1 MIIESLTM
9 KNFKSYRDAKIEFK
23 TGISII
29 MGGNGAGKSSILEA
43 VSFALFKQHS
53 GKKIEQL
60 IRFSQS
66 KNVQNKM
73 SVELIFTSNGRKY
86 RVLRQRSKNSSKAK
100 IEINEGEIFQNLST
114 GDKQVTEEVQSL
126 LEMDGDLFLNAVYI
140 RQGEIANLV
149 DKTPAEKKQV
159 IGKLLGIE
167 SLEKAWKNM
176 LPLMN
181 SYEMQKTRL
190 EGKLESL
197 EGLNDEIKSKKAE
210 NGIIHQK
217 IEKLAMDIKN
227 TEEELINLIKAKDSL
242 DEDRSIF
249 EKAVNSIESKKNFL
263 EKLKRD
269 HNNLDNQI
277 KEIEI
282 KENELEIIKPKLS
295 KLEVL
300 KKLKESL
307 DNLRILQN
315 NKNQLFNVLN
325 KIDEYKHILEENKK
339 FFLEYSNLSNKITD
353 LESKRGIFE
362 GSRTLMR
369 QNQDR
374 REKTIKKMD
383 LSHKKFV
390 KTITDYNNSLETEF
404 SLVEELD
411 SYLKS
416 VIPEI
421 AQRVDVLTDS
431 INTIEKELSNLKT
444 KNKALIKPITELE
457 NVKDKCPVCKSSIDS
472 NKRKELIYDYESQI
486 QLNENRSSQLNREIE
501 IIKSEKT
508 ILEVHLS
515 KIHSVNIELL
525 MEQQKNLED
534 GQKEFINLKVTSNDL
549 KDKVS
554 ALDQIDT
561 ELTGKKTALNE
572 IKPNYEKYLV
582 AEGSLNSLGNPQELD
597 LELKSLEWDED
608 IIKEQISSLIEVT
621 SGSVEDLEYE
631 IKYLEELSRK
641 YQQLSGAIGQKVY
654 LLNRIKEVDENLD
667 EVRTQLEKL
676 DQEVVEVAYNE
687 EFHLKIKRDWEIKN
701 SELSDLN
708 GKKQEL
714 LGKESGLDRSIGE
727 LKKKFELYK
736 TFQKEIKNLKDF
748 IKLLN
753 HIRDIYGKDGVQ
765 KDLRNISRPLIEHN
779 TREFFEKFNFEY
791 SDIKL
796 DDDYDVIV
804 YGPAGESNLDMISG
818 GEKIAVALALR
829 LGITQTLSGGNLEL
843 IMLDEPTIHL
853 DSYRRQ
859 ELIELLKRMSIIP
872 QMIIVTHDPDLEEA
886 ADNILRVKK
895 IEGESIISNS

>member
-1 MIIESLTM
+1 MIIDSLAM
-9 KNFKSYRDAKIEFK
+9 RNFKSHRDTYIEFK

-43 VSFALFKQHS
+43 ISFALFKQHS

-60 IRFSQS
+60 IRFSQIN
-66 KNVQNKM
+66 NVHNKM
-73 SVELIFTSNGRKY
+73 SVKLVFTSNGRKY
-86 RVLRQRSKNSSKAK
+86 RVLRERSKNSSKAK
-100 IEINEGEIFQNLST
+100 IEIKDGERFQNLST

-126 LEMDGDLFLNAVYI
+126 LEMDGDLFLNAVYVK
-140 RQGEIANLV
+140 QGEIANLV

-181 SYEMQKTRL
+181 IYEIKKTRL

-197 EGLNDEIKSKKAE
+197 EGLEDEINLKKAE
-210 NGIIHQK
+210 MEIIHQR
-217 IEKLAMDIKN
+217 IQKLSVDIKK
-227 TEEELINLIKAKDSL
+227 TDEELINLIKEKDSL
-242 DEDRSIF
+242 DEDRSIQ
-249 EKAVNSIESKKNFL
+249 EKAVNSIESKKIFL

-269 HNNLDNQI
+269 HDQLDNQI

-282 KENELEIIKPKLS
+282 KENELEIIRPKLS
-295 KLEVL
+295 KLDVL

-307 DNLRILQN
+307 DNLRIIQT
-315 NKNQLFNVLN
+315 NKNQLNNVLT
-325 KIDEYKHILEENKK
+325 KIDQYKTILDENKNY
-339 FFLEYSNLSNKITD
+339 FVDYSNLSNKITD
-353 LESKRGIFE
+353 LEIERGVFE
-362 GSRTLMR
+362 GSRALLD

-374 REKTIKKMD
+374 KKKTLKKMN
-383 LSHKKFV
+383 LSHEKLV
-390 KTITDYNNSLETEF
+390 KIINDYNNSLKTKF

-416 VIPEI
+416 IKPEI
-421 AQRVDVLTDS
+421 AQNIEVLTDR
-431 INTIEKELSNLKT
+431 INNIEKELSNLKT
-444 KNKALIKPITELE
+444 QNKALIKPISELE

-472 NKRKELIYDYESQI
+472 NKRKELIADYESQI
-486 QLNENRSSQLNREIE
+486 KFNENRSRQLNKDLDT
-501 IIKSEKT
+501 IKSKKI
-508 ILEVHLS
+508 ILKVHIS
-515 KIHSVNIELL
+515 KIQSVNIELL
-525 MEQQKNLED
+525 MEQLKNLEE
-534 GQKEFINLKVTSNDL
+534 GQKELITLKGTIKNL

-554 ALDQIDT
+554 ALDQIDID
-561 ELTGKKTALNE
+561 LTGMKTALKE
-572 IKPNYEKYLV
+572 IKPKYEKYLV
-582 AEGSLNSLGNPQELD
+582 AEAMLNSLENPQELD
-597 LELKSLEWDED
+597 LELKSLEREED
-608 IIKEQISSLIEVT
+608 VIKEQISGLIEVT
-621 SGSVEDLEYE
+621 GGSVENLDDE
-631 IKYLEELSRK
+631 IKYLKELSNK
-641 YQQLSGAIGQKVY
+641 YQKLSGAVGQKIY
-654 LLNRIKEVDENLD
+654 LLNRIKEVNENLV
-667 EVRTQLEKL
+667 EVRAQLEKL
-676 DQEVVEVAYNE
+676 DQEIMDVAYNE
-687 EFHLKIKRDWEIKN
+687 ELHNKIRKEWAVKN

-714 LGKESGLDRSIGE
+714 LGKESGLDRSIEE
-727 LKKKFELYK
+727 LETKFESYK
-736 TFQKEIKNLKDF
+736 TFQNEIKKLKDF

-765 KDLRNISRPLIEHN
+765 KDLRNISKPLIEHN

-796 DDDYDVIV
+796 DDDYDITV

-853 DSYRRQ
+853 DAYRRQ

-872 QMIIVTHDPDLEEA
+872 QMIIVTHDSDLEEA

-895 IEGESIISNS
+895 IEGESIITNS